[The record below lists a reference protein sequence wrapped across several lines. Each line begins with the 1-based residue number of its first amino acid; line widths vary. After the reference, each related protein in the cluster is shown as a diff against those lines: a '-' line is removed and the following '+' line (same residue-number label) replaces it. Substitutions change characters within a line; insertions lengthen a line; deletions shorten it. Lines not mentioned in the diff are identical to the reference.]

1 MRSCCAEPSEGVGV
15 REAKRSSLSARCG
28 RWLSTHL
35 QRFCP
40 CFPRSPEREH
50 ESTVN
55 GSEVPKRTAPR
66 TGERRKWRRCT
77 SRVDPAINISRST
90 PEFTLPP
97 EDADQPTTGQRPP
110 RSRPESVT
118 GDALMAS
125 SCNRGHDKRP
135 EEDLKMP
142 KPHPGI
148 RRARRHAWEP
158 AHVPSVLHGIQ
169 PSSIPEGRVLHHL
182 VQEEHLGPTVA
193 ELEEPRQMQLAP
205 EAQGGPDSS
214 LEPVEDPC
222 ETPVLELRPVSP
234 ASGPAE
240 PQNIPAVASALVPGP
255 ELEPHE
261 PSGTVPGVLPRMAL
275 ILAEP
280 EPCPESISPC
290 GVNTWDIP
298 GVVSC
303 PELESDVPSEC
314 SRPTPSPGMR
324 LAGCHTWEPKHVPSV
339 LHGSQLSS
347 IPEGRVLH
355 HLVQEEHVGP
365 TVAEMEEPRQM
376 QMAPE
381 AQGGPDSSLEPV
393 EDPRETPVL
402 ELRPVS
408 PASGPA
414 EPEDVPAVAATPVPG
429 PELQPHEPSG
439 MVPGPLDGMAPG
451 LAEPEAVLE
460 PTSPCAVNTW
470 DVPREEEP
478 TILAF
483 PPLAWWPSS

>member
-1 MRSCCAEPSEGVGV
+1 
-15 REAKRSSLSARCG
+15 
-28 RWLSTHL
+28 
-35 QRFCP
+35 
-40 CFPRSPEREH
+40 
-50 ESTVN
+50 
-55 GSEVPKRTAPR
+55 
-66 TGERRKWRRCT
+66 
-77 SRVDPAINISRST
+77 
-90 PEFTLPP
+90 
-97 EDADQPTTGQRPP
+97 
-110 RSRPESVT
+110 
-118 GDALMAS
+118 
-125 SCNRGHDKRP
+125 
-135 EEDLKMP
+135 
-142 KPHPGI
+142 
-148 RRARRHAWEP
+148 
-158 AHVPSVLHGIQ
+158 
-169 PSSIPEGRVLHHL
+169 
-182 VQEEHLGPTVA
+182 
-193 ELEEPRQMQLAP
+193 
-205 EAQGGPDSS
+205 
-214 LEPVEDPC
+214 
-222 ETPVLELRPVSP
+222 
-234 ASGPAE
+234 
-240 PQNIPAVASALVPGP
+240 
-255 ELEPHE
+255 
-261 PSGTVPGVLPRMAL
+261 MAL

-483 PPLAWWPSS
+483 PPRLVAEQLTLMCASQMGGLELLAPTIHRIIRQCGDTANLVTSSCLGAPSMTSRDKGPSGEVLDPGGQGVSGPSKNFASLRAILLALQSPAVRRLESTWRHVPWKSSRIYKNLKKRDKGINRKWLLEEAKSIATKLLWATRGSQGRKQQVAQGMVPFLGLFLDDLLVDKLPEHNEDGDKTSKRVLSVVPHKVTLVLGEILMHKRMAALYYLEPDEHFFKSFFQAVEPMDEEER